1 MKTGE
6 WTRVSFFPL
15 LLVESVQHRESGVR
29 SFQAPFS
36 GCSNHELTATEKQ
49 EFADQELGITT
60 PSRAST
66 GEEFIVA
73 TAEAVGQELVPSGS
87 LCVSGEG
94 GVSSSHRD
102 PQWQG
107 AGPAWGPWPWLL
119 PELAVFHPTLRDF
132 RHLCAHPC

>member
-94 GVSSSHRD
+94 GGLFF
-102 PQWQG
+102 P
-107 AGPAWGPWPWLL
+107 P
-119 PELAVFHPTLRDF
+119 
-132 RHLCAHPC
+132 